1 MYREDMPPCDHA
13 HLAVTFKQNAQT
25 KSLSF
30 KIINDGVRNA
40 IKRNQINLKLSN
52 RGFGKK
58 KDLEKIKLFA
68 GICKSDKFTLEQAY
82 EDFAHI
88 PLTTQSADI

>member
-1 MYREDMPPCDHA
+1 MYREDMPPCDYA
-13 HLAVTFKQNAQT
+13 NPNVIFKKNPQT
-25 KSLSF
+25 KSLNF
-30 KIINDGVRNA
+30 KIINDDVRNA
-40 IKRNQINLKLSN
+40 IKRNQINLKVIN
-52 RGFGKK
+52 RRLWKK
-58 KDLEKIKLFA
+58 KNLAKIKLFA